1 MRKLVSKK
9 LIKYLLIGIPVA
21 LILWFFLLRPK
32 QLTALV
38 RRVPVENKVVSSS
51 VSASG
56 QVKAEEQANLTF
68 MSAGKITNIS
78 IKKGDT
84 VKQGELL
91 AYIDGSTQ
99 YQTSQAYQD
108 ARDVALRNKD
118 LFVEDREANITALG
132 GEDNYNI
139 KLRQLDE
146 LISQA
151 EATYQAQLSV
161 LRNSY
166 IYAPFDGTIIDVNKK
181 VGETAVVGETVMTL
195 ANMDKF
201 IFEISIDQ
209 EDYGYIK
216 LGQPAKIKL
225 DSYGSF
231 EFDTKVAQV
240 PLTANAVTGVFDIE
254 IPLSG
259 NPEHPLAI
267 GMSGDAYIY
276 VLTTKTEVRALTIDE
291 IFYDVSDEPFVWVVE
306 NGKLKQLPV
315 ELGVEG
321 DIYTEIK
328 TDVSEVVVPAEE
340 NQKLTEGYTAKIIN

>member
-1 MRKLVSKK
+1 VKNFAFKK
-9 LIKYLLIGIPVA
+9 IVKYLLIGIPLA
-21 LILWFFLLRPK
+21 SILWFFLLRPK

-38 RRVPVENKVVSSS
+38 RRVSVENKVVSRS

-56 QVKAEEQANLTF
+56 QVKAEEQADLTF
-68 MSAGKITNIS
+68 MSAGKITKVLVN
-78 IKKGDT
+78 KGDA
-84 VKQGELL
+84 VKQGEPL

-99 YQTSQAYQD
+99 FQTSQAYKD
-108 ARDVALRNKD
+108 ARDIALRNKD
-118 LFVEDREANITALG
+118 LFEEDREANITALG
-132 GEDNYNI
+132 GEDEYNI

-166 IYAPFDGTIIDVNKK
+166 IYAPFDGTIIEVDKK
-181 VGETAVVGETVMTL
+181 VGETAVVGESVMTL
-195 ANMDKF
+195 ADMDKF

-225 DSYGSF
+225 DSYSSYEF
-231 EFDTKVAQV
+231 ETKVAQV
-240 PLTANAVTGVFDIE
+240 PLTANPVTGVFDIE

-259 NPEHPLAI
+259 DAEHQLAI
-267 GMSGDAYIY
+267 GMSGDAYID
-276 VLTTKTEVRALTIDE
+276 VLSTTSEVRALTIDE
-291 IFYDVSDEPFVWVVE
+291 IFYDVTDEPFVWVEE